1 MLSYMCARLL
11 LMLVKVPESIHD
23 TGKGEP
29 KVQNW
34 AYHLYFKGAVKKI
47 EKVSAR
53 LGGGVL
59 PLER

>member
-1 MLSYMCARLL
+1 
-11 LMLVKVPESIHD
+11 MLVKVPESIHD